1 MICSVD
7 SFNSRY
13 WKDIASSAKDEP
25 KGVKAD
31 TMCIAY
37 RSEANTNK
45 MMGMKHETMGNHSR
59 RGSYLLNI
67 TYYKLQT
74 RKHFAYYIVGQSIE
88 SYRVGGVHKIFNQ
101 VLMFPRVHCV
111 WKTMRKKPKI
121 IARMGLCSSQ
131 CHGGTMT
138 NAMKSHLSET
148 VWDVMQANHQ
158 NGAPSID
165 KSHRMICG

>member
-1 MICSVD
+1 MV
-7 SFNSRY
+7 
-13 WKDIASSAKDEP
+13 
-25 KGVKAD
+25 
-31 TMCIAY
+31 CITY

-88 SYRVGGVHKIFNQ
+88 SYRVSGVHKIFNQ

-121 IARMGLCSSQ
+121 IARTGLCSSQ
-131 CHGGTMT
+131 RHGGAMT
-138 NAMKSHLSET
+138 NAMKGDLPDMIQ
-148 VWDVMQANHQ
+148 DVMQANHQ
-158 NGAPSID
+158 NDTPSID
-165 KSHRMICG
+165 KSRRMIRG